1 MKLRL
6 IKKNIMKLTIK
17 FLLAAVLFAGAA
29 NAFGK
34 TRTPTAVT
42 FADVVDRH
50 LSGFHAID
58 VAGSFDVYIT
68 QGPNESVKV
77 QAPDDIMSHII
88 TEVND
93 GVLKIYNKH
102 DAFHWG
108 DMFGWHKKI
117 IVYVVIK
124 DVNEVNLSG
133 SGDAFFRDGLNAN
146 ALKLRISGSGDMTGR
161 VDVKTLQSSISGSGD
176 MKLSGRAGS
185 STVDLVGSG
194 DYTARSLVTQS
205 TSVDVTG
212 SGDAEVNASDQVNA
226 SVHGSG
232 DIRYTGG
239 ATHINSNKTGSGDI
253 SRM

>member
-1 MKLRL
+1 
-6 IKKNIMKLTIK
+6 MKLTIK
-17 FLLAAVLFAGAA
+17 FLLAAVLFTGAA
-29 NAFGK
+29 NAFGNTH
-34 TRTPTAVT
+34 TRAAIK
-42 FADVVDRH
+42 FADIVDRH

-58 VAGSFDVYIT
+58 VAGSFDVTIT
-68 QGPNESVKV
+68 QGPSESVKV
-77 QAPDDIMSHII
+77 QAPSDMMSHIV

-102 DAFHWG
+102 DGFHWG

-117 IVYVVIK
+117 MIYIVIS
-124 DVNEVNLSG
+124 DVNEISLSG
-133 SGDAFFRDGLNAN
+133 SGDATFRDGLHAN

-161 VDVKTLQSSISGSGD
+161 LDVKTLESSISGSGD
-176 MKLSGRAGS
+176 MKLNGRAAT

-194 DYTARSLVTQS
+194 DYTARGLVTQS

-212 SGDAEVNASDQVNA
+212 SGDAEVNASDRVNA

-239 ATHINSNKTGSGDI
+239 ATHITSNKTGSGDI